1 MIVINNIDKN
11 PRNIGPHQYV
21 LRINAKEI
29 CSFSH
34 NREDGLATCLRKAAN
49 AVAMVDDK
57 DLLDFMIGCMEEWQ
71 EQPE

>member
-49 AVAMVDDK
+49 AVVMVDDQNF
-57 DLLDFMIGCMEEWQ
+57 LDFLMGTWEECQ